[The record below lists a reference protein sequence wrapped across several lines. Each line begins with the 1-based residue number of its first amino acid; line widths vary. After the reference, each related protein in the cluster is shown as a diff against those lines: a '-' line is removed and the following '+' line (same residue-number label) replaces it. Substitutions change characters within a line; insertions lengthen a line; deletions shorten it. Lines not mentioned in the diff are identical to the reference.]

1 MKDREKRMSAKMK
14 TEVVLRYPKVSG
26 LSSAAWYDKRPHK
39 YCKASPGLKQV
50 HSEAEIIRKVKEVL

>member
-1 MKDREKRMSAKMK
+1 MSAKMK